1 MESSK
6 IKALFFFFITTL
18 SFTNCTINN
27 SETTTNNSLVDS
39 ISISKDTT
47 LEIKIHQGLY
57 NTSTK
62 SILLCDGKKMNV
74 VDETKSI
81 DTLIAKK
88 FPLGYTEQ
96 TVFIEVNA
104 IAQPKDFV
112 IKEVINIEH
121 KNFRNTCIPY
131 DFWCMGTEP
140 FWTIQISQKENL
152 IDFYDPMAQ
161 KTYHFKYNET
171 VLKENTVIYKTK
183 NKSDNIHILI
193 KNEPCS
199 DGMSETNF
207 NYSAEINLNGNT
219 FNGCAIKFGEPIQS
233 N

>member
-1 MESSK
+1 MRK
-6 IKALFFFFITTL
+6 LLLFLIPLL
-18 SFTNCTINN
+18 SFTNCSINN
-27 SETTTNNSLVDS
+27 SDNSTTGSLVDS
-39 ISISKDTT
+39 IVVLKDSS
-47 LEIKIHQGLY
+47 LEIKTHQGLY
-57 NTSTK
+57 NTGTK
-62 SILLCDGKKMNV
+62 SILLCDGKQMNV
-74 VDETKSI
+74 VDETNSI
-81 DTLIAKK
+81 DTLIATK

-96 TVFIEVNA
+96 SVFVEVNG

-112 IKEVINIEH
+112 IKEVIKIEH
-121 KNFRNTCIPY
+121 KNFRNTCIAY

-161 KTYHFKYNET
+161 KTYHFKYNEPVVEKNNINYKSSNKT
-171 VLKENTVIYKTK
+171 DQIRIQIRKEA
-183 NKSDNIHILI
+183 
-193 KNEPCS
+193 CS

-219 FNGCAIKFGEPIQS
+219 FRGCAIKFGEPIQT

>member
-1 MESSK
+1 MRK
-6 IKALFFFFITTL
+6 LLLFFIPVL

-27 SETTTNNSLVDS
+27 SENSTTGSLVDS
-39 ISISKDTT
+39 IVVLKDST
-47 LEIKIHQGLY
+47 LEIKTHRGLY

-62 SILLCDGKKMNV
+62 SILLCDGKQMNV
-74 VDETKSI
+74 VDETNSI
-81 DTLIAKK
+81 DTLIAAK

-96 TVFIEVNA
+96 AVFVEVNG

-112 IKEVINIEH
+112 IKEVIKIEH
-121 KNFRNTCIPY
+121 KNFRNTCIAY

-161 KTYHFKYNET
+161 KTYHFKYNQP
-171 VLKENTVIYKTK
+171 VLEKNAVTYKTK
-183 NKSDNIHILI
+183 NETDNIRIHI

-207 NYSAEINLNGNT
+207 NYSAEINLNGNI
-219 FNGCAIKFGEPIQS
+219 FKGCAIKFGEPIQT

>member
-1 MESSK
+1 MEGGK
-6 IKALFFFFITTL
+6 IKKIVFFLITTL

-27 SETTTNNSLVDS
+27 SDTTTNPLVDS

-47 LEIKIHQGLY
+47 LEIKIQKGLY
-57 NTSTK
+57 NTSSK
-62 SILLCDGKKMNV
+62 SILLCDGKQMNV
-74 VDETKSI
+74 VDETNSI
-81 DTLIAKK
+81 DTLIATK
-88 FPLGYTEQ
+88 FPLGYAEQ
-96 TVFIEVNA
+96 AVFVEVNG

-112 IKEVINIEH
+112 IKEIIKIEH
-121 KNFRNTCIPY
+121 KNFRNTCIAY

-161 KTYHFKYNET
+161 KTYHFKYNEPLLEKNIIT
-171 VLKENTVIYKTK
+171 YKTK
-183 NKSDNIHILI
+183 NETDNIRIQL

-219 FNGCAIKFGEPIQS
+219 FRGCAIKFGEPIQT